1 MSDSSTENSFVE
13 QRIIFLLFGYWEKL
27 RRDLGKLLPSESDID
42 PDDIEGLWD
51 YCFLVQT
58 RDMQKDDYNYTY
70 LGSAILEAYKA
81 GLSQDNP
88 CGLVS
93 PNANRLALN
102 YSRLLE
108 TKQPILEDGEFR
120 NVRNQLV
127 KYRQCLLPLGYRDE
141 VDAIFGGMR
150 FRIFD

>member
-1 MSDSSTENSFVE
+1 MSDEKKSFVE
-13 QRIIFLLFGYWEKL
+13 QRITFRLLGYWEQL
-27 RRDLGKLLPSESDID
+27 RRENGRPMPSESDID
-42 PDDIEGLWD
+42 PDDIQDLWD

-58 RDMQKDDYNYTY
+58 RDMYKDDYNYTY
-70 LGSAILEAYKA
+70 LGSAILHAYKG
-81 GLSQDNP
+81 GLSMDNP

-102 YSRLLE
+102 YSRILE
-108 TKQPILEDGEFR
+108 TRQPILEEGEFR

-127 KYRQCLLPLGYRDE
+127 KYRQCLLPLGYGDE

-150 FRIFD
+150 FKIFD